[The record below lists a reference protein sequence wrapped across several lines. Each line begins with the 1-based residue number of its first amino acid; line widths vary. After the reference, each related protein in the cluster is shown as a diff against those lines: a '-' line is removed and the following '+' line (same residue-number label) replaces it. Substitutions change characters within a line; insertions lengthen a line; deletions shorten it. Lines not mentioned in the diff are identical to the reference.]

1 MAISGSGIGRPRRG
15 RLYIIVG
22 SVLAVLA
29 FGTAAAVAS
38 LPLLSNTTT
47 GVQVVVAKNDI
58 GARTRI
64 QSSDLEL
71 RAVTPKPPQS
81 FTAVSLVAGKG
92 ARVDI
97 PAGSPVTANLIT
109 ESPDQLSGS
118 GTGDATFL
126 PIPKGYVAVTVPT
139 SEQVGVAGY
148 VRVGDR
154 ITVLAT
160 ISTAVFAPGAARQ
173 VVRTVFHD
181 LIVIRV
187 GPASTEPAGQ
197 AQLTSSLTVLATNCD
212 AEYLFWLL
220 NNATLKYALESF
232 KDYTATPSQ
241 PDPSCPNLSSAG
253 GVGPKE
259 VDKRW
264 HFTSL

>member
-1 MAISGSGIGRPRRG
+1 MAISGSGIGRPRRA
-15 RLYIIVG
+15 RLYIVVG
-22 SVLAVLA
+22 VVLAVLA

-38 LPLLSNTTT
+38 LPLLSTSTT
-47 GVQVVVAKNDI
+47 GIQVVVAKNDI

-71 RAVTPKPPQS
+71 RTVTPKPPQS
-81 FTAVSLVAGKG
+81 FTSVTLVAGKG

-109 ESPDQLSGS
+109 ESPDQLIGS
-118 GTGDATFL
+118 GDVTYL

-139 SEQVGVAGY
+139 SEQVGVGGY
-148 VRVGDR
+148 IHVGDR
-154 ITVLAT
+154 ISVLAT
-160 ISTAVFAPGAARQ
+160 ISTAVFGPGLARQ

-187 GPASTEPAGQ
+187 GPASADQAGQ

-220 NNATLKYALESF
+220 NNAVLKYSLESF
-232 KDYTATPSQ
+232 TDYGATPTA
-241 PDPSCPNLSSAG
+241 PDPACPSIAKAG
-253 GVGPKE
+253 GVGPVE
-259 VDKRW
+259 VNKKW
-264 HFTSL
+264 LFTTS